1 MWRTSRKILKRI
13 VIILLL
19 LVLVVGGFGAYYW
32 SKSAELIRQEMLARL
47 RAWAPEATFSV
58 GECTFDWMGRV
69 HLDGF
74 SITLPQEQGPL
85 IDLPE
90 TIVEVDRNALIQRQR
105 VEVEAVRL
113 IRPSLDLI
121 RNPDGTWN
129 WQKLPP
135 LPQTDDRPSLPNCRL
150 EQAQLRLQIAQPDG
164 LSSGTIVLEN
174 ANLNLTPNG
183 KRSFLIK
190 GRTRIDRVGFLTIE
204 GKLNV
209 DTQTGTLTGKL
220 SGVRVGRDL
229 MALASSFDPQIS
241 RSVVQLEEKLR
252 EQMTREPNLKS
263 KLPFSIEGIALR
275 QRNRAQF
282 QPVSAPN
289 RPVEIRNAT
298 AVSSGSTAPGHRIP
312 VEWIGAEDSVL
323 GLLADLDID
332 FQVQHLSP
340 ESAPDLRALVTLT
353 GGEITNTALPFPMT
367 NLAGQI
373 EYSAN
378 RVAFRN
384 VSAKNGPT
392 VLRVNGSVAKLGEMT
407 AGRVDVS
414 LENLACDERLR
425 SRLST
430 GFGRIYD
437 MHHPKGYLDMSAS
450 VVSAPDGKWV
460 PQDLVVTAKKCSVL
474 HDIFP
479 YPVRDAVGSI
489 RQEGKDLTLNLLG
502 YVGSRPITL
511 RGFVKNPGPEAHV
524 MFNVDV
530 EKLPLDQQF
539 LDACNPQLQR
549 ILTTMGLTG
558 LVDAHWTLER
568 KPGPGQS
575 MKPHLIGTL
584 HDATMVYRPFPYR
597 VENLSGE
604 LEFDGLDWDFRD
616 LKGTH
621 GGAKLTANGTY
632 KKSGGR
638 GDMQL
643 TITTEDAPID
653 QSLYLAL
660 TPTLKELWEQFSPAG
675 TIEKSV
681 TKVSMLDGEPALISL
696 PEIRI
701 KDGSVKAREFPYQLD
716 GIRAEYAYS
725 PPDPRSQLR
734 GASSGWLTIK
744 SFAGHH
750 DQTRLT
756 GNGYVEIG
764 PLGDWRFHLSKW
776 NAENLVPGASLL
788 RACGPGLREVF
799 LCFDPN
805 QTIDVK
811 GEMEL
816 RGTPNP
822 KNPITA
828 AWYIESELS
837 GGKMLLG
844 MDLDDVHG
852 KIYSRG
858 TWNGNEADAVGW
870 IDFSTLTVYE
880 EKRFRLNSIK
890 GPFAMKKGM
899 LSAGTP
905 RVITRPTRETA
916 KKVEQITGS
925 FIGGDLAV
933 NVEVDLNGQLPEYR
947 MSLDLEA
954 GQLERFAQLYLRS
967 SEKLRGTINSWVTLQ
982 GKGDSTKTMTGRG
995 QLQISPAELY
1005 TLPVI
1010 FQVLTQLHT
1019 LNPKSPDTAA
1029 FNYALARFNIRND
1042 RFIFDAIDLVGSQL
1056 QLKGRGVATF
1066 DGRLGLTFASILQRS
1081 MVPRS
1086 QVWIPIVTEAAG
1098 LFSGVTDLV
1107 GVAVEVTGTTD
1118 DPKTR
1123 IIPGRNIDQALRT
1136 LFQPLPLTPPP
1147 YAPLARP
1154 PVTQPR

>member
-1 MWRTSRKILKRI
+1 MWRTSRKILKRV

-19 LVLVVGGFGAYYW
+19 LVLVAGGIGAYYW
-32 SKSAELIRQEMLARL
+32 SKSTELIRQEMIARL
-47 RAWAPEATFSV
+47 QAWAPDATFSV

-69 HLDGF
+69 HLDQF
-74 SITLPQEQGPL
+74 SVTLKDEQAPL

-90 TIVEVDRNALIQRQR
+90 TIVEVNRDALIQRQR
-105 VEVEAVRL
+105 VEVETVRL
-113 IRPSLDLI
+113 IRPSLELI
-121 RNPDGTWN
+121 RNSDGTWN

-135 LPQTDDRPSLPNCRL
+135 IPQSDDRPSLPSCRL
-150 EQAQLRLQIAQPDG
+150 EQAQLRLQISQPDG
-164 LSSGTIVLEN
+164 LSSGTVVLEN

-190 GRTRIDRVGFLTIE
+190 GRTRIDRIGFLTIE

-209 DTQTGTLTGKL
+209 DTKTGTLTGKL
-220 SGVRVGRDL
+220 SGVRVGREL
-229 MALASSFDPQIS
+229 MTFASRFEPRIS
-241 RSVVQLEEKLR
+241 RTVVQLEEQLR
-252 EQMTREPNLKS
+252 EKMTREPDPRS

-275 QRNRAQF
+275 QPNRPLF
-282 QPVSAPN
+282 QPASASN

-298 AVSSGSTAPGHRIP
+298 ASGTTADAPGHRIP
-312 VEWIGAEDSVL
+312 VEWIGDENSIL
-323 GLLADLDID
+323 GVLADLEVD
-332 FQVQHLSP
+332 FRIQHVSP
-340 ESAPDLRALVTLT
+340 ETTPDVRMRFTLT

-367 NLAGQI
+367 NLEGEI
-373 EYSAN
+373 EYAGN
-378 RVAFRN
+378 RIILRD
-384 VSAKNGPT
+384 VSARNGPT
-392 VLRVNGSVAKLGEMT
+392 TVHINGSMAKLGEMT
-407 AGRVDVS
+407 AGRIDLS

-425 SRLST
+425 SRLS
-430 GFGRIYD
+430 GAFGRVYD
-437 MHHPKGYLDMSAS
+437 LHHPKGFVDLSAS
-450 VVSAPDGKWV
+450 LVSDPDGRWM

-474 HDIFP
+474 HDFFP
-479 YPVRDAVGSI
+479 YPIRDAIGSI
-489 RQEGKDLTLNLLG
+489 RQDGRNLKLNLLG
-502 YVGSRPITL
+502 YAGSRPITL
-511 RGFVKNPGPEAHV
+511 TGFVRDPGPEAHV
-524 MFNVDV
+524 QFTIDV
-530 EKLPLDQQF
+530 EDLPVDQQF
-539 LDACNPQLQR
+539 LDACNPRLQR

-568 KPGPGQS
+568 KPGPGQK
-575 MKPHLIGTL
+575 MKPHLNGTL

-621 GGAKLTANGTY
+621 GEAKLTAEGTY
-632 KKSGGR
+632 RKSSGR
-638 GDMQL
+638 GDLEL
-643 TITTEDAPID
+643 TITAENAAID

-660 TPTLKELWEQFSPAG
+660 TPALKDLWEQFSPAG

-681 TKVSMLDGEPALISL
+681 TKVSLLEGQPAMISL

-701 KDGSVKAREFPYQLD
+701 KDGRVKAREFPYPLD

-725 PPDPRSQLR
+725 PPDRGSQLR
-734 GASSGWLTIK
+734 GAQSGWLTIK

-764 PLGDWRFHLSKW
+764 AAGDWRFHLSDW
-776 NAENLVPGASLL
+776 NVENLIPDATLL
-788 RACGPGLREVF
+788 RACGSGLREVF

-805 QTIDVK
+805 QTIDVT

-816 RGTPNP
+816 RGTSNP
-822 KNPITA
+822 KHPITA
-828 AWYIESELS
+828 AWYTESELS
-837 GGKMLLG
+837 GGRMLLG
-844 MDLDDVHG
+844 IDLDDVHG
-852 KIYSRG
+852 KIYSKG
-858 TWNGNEADAVGW
+858 TWNGQEADVDGW
-870 IDFSTLTVYE
+870 VDFSTLTVYE
-880 EKRFRLNSIK
+880 EKRFRLHAVK
-890 GPFAMKKGM
+890 GPFSMKKGV
-899 LSAGTP
+899 LAVGSP
-905 RVITRPTRETA
+905 RVISRPTREVA
-916 KKVEQITGS
+916 GKNEQISGR
-925 FIGGDLAV
+925 FIGGDLALNAEV
-933 NVEVDLNGQLPEYR
+933 NLNHKIPEYR

-967 SEKLRGTINSWVTLQ
+967 SEKLRGTINSWVTLS
-982 GKGDSTKTMTGRG
+982 GKGESTKAITGRG

-1019 LNPKSPDTAA
+1019 LNPRSPDTAA
-1029 FNYALARFNIRND
+1029 FNYALARFNIRDD
-1042 RFIFDAIDLVGSQL
+1042 RFLFDGIDLVGSQL

-1081 MVPRS
+1081 MVRRP

-1118 DPKTR
+1118 NPQTR
-1123 IIPGRNIDQALRT
+1123 IIPGRNIDQALRV

-1147 YAPLARP
+1147 YSPLASPAVTRP
-1154 PVTQPR
+1154 R